1 MGPAA
6 VAVLAIPP
14 ERCPYDIRPGLQSP
28 RVAAEG
34 RSVELQVLRPE
45 LRALFLACRESVSGF
60 DRFRFVL
67 WSARRQLAAMLALQ
81 LVRFSRPMR
90 LSLLLIF
97 AMSLPHRG
105 SVTWSSHAM
114 RLI

>member
-14 ERCPYDIRPGLQSP
+14 ERCPCDIPPGLQSP
-28 RVAAEG
+28 RVVAEG

-45 LRALFLACRESVSGF
+45 LRALFLACRESVCGF
-60 DRFRFVL
+60 DRFRFVP
-67 WSARRQLAAMLALQ
+67 WSGHRQLAAMLARR

-90 LSLLLIF
+90 LSILLFLQ
-97 AMSLPHRG
+97 
-105 SVTWSSHAM
+105 
-114 RLI
+114 